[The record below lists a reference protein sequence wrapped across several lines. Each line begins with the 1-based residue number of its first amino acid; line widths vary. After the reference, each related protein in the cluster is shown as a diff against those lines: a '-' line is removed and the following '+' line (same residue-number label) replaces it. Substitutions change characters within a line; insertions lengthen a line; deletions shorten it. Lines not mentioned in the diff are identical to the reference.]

1 MERILEKATKFF
13 DIPLDFRSRAVI
25 LLAAILVLPALFT
38 PLWQVSFHSSRYPD
52 GLKLNVYS
60 HKLEGGAQSDLLE
73 INAMN
78 YYMGIRS
85 LEEEKFIE
93 FRWLPFVLGAV
104 ILLSLRAVVLG
115 KMSKL
120 VDLFFLVTYSGAFAL
135 WSFGNTLHAYGQNIS
150 SSASVKIE
158 PFTPP
163 LFGSITIGN
172 VDVYGSPGFGAY
184 CMVLL
189 PLVLLAAVF
198 LAHRAWMIDQQPNKD
213 YIG

>member
-1 MERILEKATKFF
+1 MKRALEKATKFF
-13 DIPLDFRSRAVI
+13 DIPLDLRSRVLI

-38 PLWQVSFHSSRYPD
+38 PLWQVSFESSRYPN
-52 GLKLNVYS
+52 GLQLNVYS
-60 HKLEGGAQSDLLE
+60 HKLEGGTDFDLLE
-73 INAMN
+73 INALN

-104 ILLSLRAVVLG
+104 VLLSLRAIVLG

-120 VDLFFLVTYSGAFAL
+120 VDLFFVVSYAGIFAL
-135 WSFGNTLHAYGQNIS
+135 WSFQKSLYAYGHNIS
-150 SSASVKIE
+150 GSASVKIE

-163 LFGSITIGN
+163 LFGSITVGH
-172 VDVYGSPGFGAY
+172 VDVHGSPGFGAF
-184 CMVLL
+184 CMVLV
-189 PLVLLAAVF
+189 PLVLLAAIF
-198 LAHRAWMIDQQPNKD
+198 LSRRTWLIDQQPNKD